1 MLHITSSPID
11 VNNISIIINEEDYNN
26 QSSIDLESFLK
37 AFNFLEDADY
47 SIQNS
52 IEIDEDEDEQIFDQ
66 LSQYDE
72 LILSSIDENFLP
84 SESNSIINDNN
95 DVYNSS
101 LKLTEFHKNFNDN
114 IDISLNQINNNTNI
128 KILNNNDET
137 KFLKKIIKDNS
148 INENDKND
156 KNSNILSNN
165 LISFL
170 NSSANDTKDKSSDIS
185 NNTSKCSVH
194 KQLFIIDKSY
204 INKSETKIL
213 NKKRLRKTK
222 NSKKRVETKEKSI
235 YRNFRL
241 FISTKKKEFR
251 EIIAKNK
258 PFFDEFLNIKRKK
271 NANNDIKVAEIKRDK
286 RAYFLFKFGDKT
298 FKSYNQDFMKFIYGK
313 KDIRFLYRKYLEDK
327 EFFAKNPIQKKIQ
340 DKEGKIKLVADHSPD
355 LMEYREHLLDYVYPS
370 KEEEIDRRNL
380 DKNQS
385 SVRKKDNMYGKM
397 TNNNLVE
404 SNINNR
410 CDCS

>member
-1 MLHITSSPID
+1 MLHNTLPPIG
-11 VNNISIIINEEDYNN
+11 NNISIIINEEDYNN

-84 SESNSIINDNN
+84 SESSSIINDNN

-101 LKLTEFHKNFNDN
+101 LKLTEFQKNFNDN
-114 IDISLNQINNNTNI
+114 IDISLNQINN
-128 KILNNNDET
+128 NNNDET

-271 NANNDIKVAEIKRDK
+271 NANNDIKVVEIKRDK

-385 SVRKKDNMYGKM
+385 SIIKKDNMHEKM

>member
-52 IEIDEDEDEQIFDQ
+52 IEIDEDEDEQIFDP
-66 LSQYDE
+66 LPQYDE

-101 LKLTEFHKNFNDN
+101 LKLTEFQKNLNDN
-114 IDISLNQINNNTNI
+114 IDINLNQIN
-128 KILNNNDET
+128 NNNDET

-355 LMEYREHLLDYVYPS
+355 LMEYREHLLDYIYPS

-385 SVRKKDNMYGKM
+385 SVIKKDNMHEKM

>member
-52 IEIDEDEDEQIFDQ
+52 IEIDEVEDEQIFDQ
-66 LSQYDE
+66 SSQYDE

-101 LKLTEFHKNFNDN
+101 LKLTEFQKNFNDN
-114 IDISLNQINNNTNI
+114 IDISLNQIN
-128 KILNNNDET
+128 NNNDET

-355 LMEYREHLLDYVYPS
+355 LMEYREHLLDYIYPS
-370 KEEEIDRRNL
+370 KEKEIDRRNL

-385 SVRKKDNMYGKM
+385 SVIKKDNMHEKM

>member
-1 MLHITSSPID
+1 MLPFTSSPID

-52 IEIDEDEDEQIFDQ
+52 IEINEDKDEQIFDSF
-66 LSQYDE
+66 SQYDE

-101 LKLTEFHKNFNDN
+101 LKLTEFQKNFNDN
-114 IDISLNQINNNTNI
+114 IDISLNQINN
-128 KILNNNDET
+128 NNNDET

-251 EIIAKNK
+251 EIITKNK
-258 PFFDEFLNIKRKK
+258 SFFDEFLNIKRKK

-355 LMEYREHLLDYVYPS
+355 LMEYREHLLDYIYPS

-385 SVRKKDNMYGKM
+385 SVIKKDNMHEKM

-404 SNINNR
+404 SNINN
-410 CDCS
+410 

>member
-1 MLHITSSPID
+1 MLHNTLPPIG
-11 VNNISIIINEEDYNN
+11 NNISIIINEEDYNN

-84 SESNSIINDNN
+84 SESSSIINDNN

-114 IDISLNQINNNTNI
+114 IDISLNQIN
-128 KILNNNDET
+128 NNNDET

-385 SVRKKDNMYGKM
+385 SIIKKDNMHEKM

-404 SNINNR
+404 SNINN
-410 CDCS
+410 

>member
-52 IEIDEDEDEQIFDQ
+52 IEIDEVEDEQIFDQ
-66 LSQYDE
+66 SSQYDE

-101 LKLTEFHKNFNDN
+101 LKLTEFQKNFNDN
-114 IDISLNQINNNTNI
+114 IDISLNQIN
-128 KILNNNDET
+128 NNNDET

-355 LMEYREHLLDYVYPS
+355 LMEYREHLLDYIYPS
-370 KEEEIDRRNL
+370 KEKEIDRRNL

-385 SVRKKDNMYGKM
+385 SVIKKDNMHEKM
-397 TNNNLVE
+397 MNNNLVE

>member
-52 IEIDEDEDEQIFDQ
+52 IEIDEVEDEQIFDQ
-66 LSQYDE
+66 SSQYDE

-101 LKLTEFHKNFNDN
+101 LKLTEFQKNLNDN
-114 IDISLNQINNNTNI
+114 IDINLNQINN
-128 KILNNNDET
+128 NNNDET

-185 NNTSKCSVH
+185 SNTSKCSVH

-355 LMEYREHLLDYVYPS
+355 LMEYREHLLDYIYPS
-370 KEEEIDRRNL
+370 KEKEIDRRNL

-385 SVRKKDNMYGKM
+385 SVIKKDNMHEKM

>member
-1 MLHITSSPID
+1 MLPITLPPIE
-11 VNNISIIINEEDYNN
+11 NNISIIINEEDYNN

-52 IEIDEDEDEQIFDQ
+52 IEIDEVEDEQIFDP

-101 LKLTEFHKNFNDN
+101 LKLTEFQKNFNDN

-185 NNTSKCSVH
+185 NNTSRCSVH
-194 KQLFIIDKSY
+194 KQLFIIDKSC
-204 INKSETKIL
+204 INKSETKML

-385 SVRKKDNMYGKM
+385 SVIKKDNMYGKM
-397 TNNNLVE
+397 TNNNLVK

-410 CDCS
+410 CDYS

>member
-1 MLHITSSPID
+1 MLHITPPFID
-11 VNNISIIINEEDYNN
+11 NNLSIIINEEDYNN
-26 QSSIDLESFLK
+26 KSSIDLESFLK

-52 IEIDEDEDEQIFDQ
+52 IEIDEVEDEQIFDP
-66 LSQYDE
+66 LPQYDE

-101 LKLTEFHKNFNDN
+101 LKLTEFQKNFNDN
-114 IDISLNQINNNTNI
+114 IDISLNQIN
-128 KILNNNDET
+128 NNNDET

-185 NNTSKCSVH
+185 NNTSRCSVH
-194 KQLFIIDKSY
+194 KQLFIIDKSC
-204 INKSETKIL
+204 INKSETKML

-251 EIIAKNK
+251 EIITKNK

-355 LMEYREHLLDYVYPS
+355 LMEYREHLLEYIYPS

-385 SVRKKDNMYGKM
+385 SVIKKDNMHEKM

>member
-52 IEIDEDEDEQIFDQ
+52 IEIDEVEDEQIFDQ
-66 LSQYDE
+66 SSQYDE

-101 LKLTEFHKNFNDN
+101 LKLTEFQKNFNDN
-114 IDISLNQINNNTNI
+114 IDISLNQINNN
-128 KILNNNDET
+128 NNDET
-137 KFLKKIIKDNS
+137 KFFKKIIKDNS

-385 SVRKKDNMYGKM
+385 SVIKKDNMHEKM

>member
-1 MLHITSSPID
+1 MSHITSSPID
-11 VNNISIIINEEDYNN
+11 DDNNISIIINEEDYNN

-52 IEIDEDEDEQIFDQ
+52 IEIDEDEDEQIFDP
-66 LSQYDE
+66 LPQYDE

-84 SESNSIINDNN
+84 SESSSIINDNN

-114 IDISLNQINNNTNI
+114 IDISLNQIN
-128 KILNNNDET
+128 NNNDET

-385 SVRKKDNMYGKM
+385 SIIKKDNMHEKM

-404 SNINNR
+404 SNINN
-410 CDCS
+410 

>member
-52 IEIDEDEDEQIFDQ
+52 IEIDEVEDEQIFDQ
-66 LSQYDE
+66 SSQYDE

-101 LKLTEFHKNFNDN
+101 LKLTEFQKNFNDN
-114 IDISLNQINNNTNI
+114 IDISLNQINN
-128 KILNNNDET
+128 NNNDET

-185 NNTSKCSVH
+185 SNTSKCSVH

-251 EIIAKNK
+251 EIITKNK
-258 PFFDEFLNIKRKK
+258 SFFDEFLNIKRKK

-355 LMEYREHLLDYVYPS
+355 LMEYREHLLDYIYPS

-385 SVRKKDNMYGKM
+385 SVIKKDNMHEKM

>member
-1 MLHITSSPID
+1 MLHNTLSPID
-11 VNNISIIINEEDYNN
+11 DNNISIIINEEDYNN

-52 IEIDEDEDEQIFDQ
+52 IEIDEVEDEQIFDQ
-66 LSQYDE
+66 SSQYDE

-101 LKLTEFHKNFNDN
+101 LKLTEFQKNFNDN
-114 IDISLNQINNNTNI
+114 IDISLNQIN
-128 KILNNNDET
+128 NNNDET

-185 NNTSKCSVH
+185 SNTSKCSVH

-355 LMEYREHLLDYVYPS
+355 LMEYREHLLDYIYPS
-370 KEEEIDRRNL
+370 KEKEIDRRNL

-385 SVRKKDNMYGKM
+385 SVIKKDNMHEKM

>member
-1 MLHITSSPID
+1 MLHNTLSPID
-11 VNNISIIINEEDYNN
+11 DNNISIIINEEDYNN

-52 IEIDEDEDEQIFDQ
+52 IEIDEVEDEQIFDQ
-66 LSQYDE
+66 SSQYDE

-114 IDISLNQINNNTNI
+114 IDISLNQINNN
-128 KILNNNDET
+128 NDET

-185 NNTSKCSVH
+185 SNTSKCSVH

-355 LMEYREHLLDYVYPS
+355 LMEYREHLLDYIYPS

-385 SVRKKDNMYGKM
+385 SVIKKDNMHEKM

>member
-52 IEIDEDEDEQIFDQ
+52 IEIDEVEDEQIFDQ
-66 LSQYDE
+66 SSQYDE

-84 SESNSIINDNN
+84 SESSSIINDNN

-114 IDISLNQINNNTNI
+114 IDISLNQIN
-128 KILNNNDET
+128 NNNDET

-185 NNTSKCSVH
+185 SNTSKCSVH

-355 LMEYREHLLDYVYPS
+355 LMEYREHLLDYIYPS
-370 KEEEIDRRNL
+370 KEKEIDRRNL

-385 SVRKKDNMYGKM
+385 SVIKKDNMHEKM